1 MKRYMIGAV
10 IGAGTDN
17 DPYRSALAIPGI
29 ECNSIIPSN
38 PTGHPLFDF
47 AFCYVGAV
55 NLLPA
60 LQTANSFAFPDYSLD
75 GRMDGMAPDQ
85 RLAMVQSVEAYVL
98 NAEDLHFDCDF
109 ITDAMSYRD
118 VLTNIARQTEPAFTI
133 NAFGV
138 GEGE

>member
-1 MKRYMIGAV
+1 MKRYMISPI
-10 IGAGTDN
+10 IGAGTDDN
-17 DPYRSALAIPGI
+17 PYRAAVADSGAAS
-29 ECNSIIPSN
+29 NAIIPSQ
-38 PTGHPLFDF
+38 PTGEPKFNF

-85 RLAMVQSVEAYVL
+85 RANMVQSVEAYVL
-98 NAEDLHFDCDF
+98 NAANLHFDLDF

-118 VLTNIARQTEPAFTI
+118 VLTNIARQLEPAFTI

-138 GEGE
+138 GETE